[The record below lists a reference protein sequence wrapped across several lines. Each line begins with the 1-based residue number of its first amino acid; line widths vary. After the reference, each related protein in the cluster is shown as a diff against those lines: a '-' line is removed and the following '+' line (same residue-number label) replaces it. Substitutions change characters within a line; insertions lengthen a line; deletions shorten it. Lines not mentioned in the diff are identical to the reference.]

1 MLKQIFATYVETL
14 RNICL
19 KGTILFIKMKVTI
32 NLSTNKVGALFSQ
45 KPNINIIRK
54 TKQKHVNKREKK
66 AIEVYK
72 REKKAIGVYKRE
84 KKAIGVYKKRKESY
98 WSI

>member
-1 MLKQIFATYVETL
+1 MYVETL

-45 KPNINIIRK
+45 KPNININCK
-54 TKQKHVNKREKK
+54 PNKN
-66 AIEVYK
+66 
-72 REKKAIGVYKRE
+72 IGVH
-84 KKAIGVYKKRKESY
+84 KKRKESY

>member
-32 NLSTNKVGALFSQ
+32 NLSTNKVGALFSK
-45 KPNINIIRK
+45 KPNNFIRQININRKPNKNINI
-54 TKQKHVNKREKK
+54 N
-66 AIEVYK
+66 
-72 REKKAIGVYKRE
+72 KRE

>member
-1 MLKQIFATYVETL
+1 MYVETL

-84 KKAIGVYKKRKESY
+84 KKAIGVY
-98 WSI
+98 

>member
-1 MLKQIFATYVETL
+1 
-14 RNICL
+14 
-19 KGTILFIKMKVTI
+19 MKVTI
-32 NLSTNKVGALFSQ
+32 SLSTNKVGALFSQ
-45 KPNINIIRK
+45 KPNINIISK
-54 TKQKHVNKREKK
+54 TKQKHVNKREKKAIGVYKREKK